1 MIAKKK
7 KPLLE
12 NLPYR
17 SGVGAVIFNDDGLVW
32 IGCRLLKPGQDI
44 ENYWQMPQGGID
56 PGEDPELAV
65 IREVEEETG
74 TEKVEIIDQTPNWI
88 NYDLPDNLIGIAW
101 GGKFRG
107 QTQKWFALRFTGS
120 DADFNLN
127 NYKKPE
133 FSEWQWTKLAGLPE
147 LIVPFKR
154 ELYDEIAAVF
164 GHWPK
169 KIRAQNK

>member
-1 MIAKKK
+1 
-7 KPLLE
+7 
-12 NLPYR
+12 
-17 SGVGAVIFNDDGLVW
+17 
-32 IGCRLLKPGQDI
+32 
-44 ENYWQMPQGGID
+44 MPQGGID

-133 FSEWQWTKLAGLPE
+133 FSEWQ
-147 LIVPFKR
+147 
-154 ELYDEIAAVF
+154 
-164 GHWPK
+164 
-169 KIRAQNK
+169 